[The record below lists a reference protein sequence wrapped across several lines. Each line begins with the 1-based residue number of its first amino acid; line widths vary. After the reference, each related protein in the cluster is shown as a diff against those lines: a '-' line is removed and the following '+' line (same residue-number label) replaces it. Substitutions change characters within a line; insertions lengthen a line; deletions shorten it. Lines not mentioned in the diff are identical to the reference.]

1 MNGLIIVNKEKDCTS
16 RDVVNEVG
24 HIFNTKKVG
33 HSGTLDPLA
42 TGVLVIAINDGL
54 KIINL
59 INSDDKEYIVEVK
72 VGLLTDSLDI
82 TGKVIKK
89 SDKLVDEKELIEVL
103 NSFKGNYLQEV
114 PKYSAVKVGGKRLY
128 EYAREN
134 IEVDLPKRM
143 VAIKEIELLEFN
155 KDSFKFRTL
164 VSKGTYIRSL
174 VRDIGDKLNIC
185 LTMNNLKRTK
195 QGRFYIE
202 DSYTLDDIKKNN
214 YKLISLKDAL
224 SIYYQVEVDEFL
236 YKRIKNGTILR
247 NLYNKDVIVFTKD
260 KDVIAIYKVYEKD
273 KTKIKPIH
281 VLL

>member
-72 VGLLTDSLDI
+72 VGILTDSLDI
-82 TGKVIKK
+82 TGKVIKEN
-89 SDKLVDEKELIEVL
+89 DKLVDEKELIEVL

-185 LTMNNLKRTK
+185 LTMKNLKRTK

>member
-33 HSGTLDPLA
+33 HSGTLDPHA

-72 VGLLTDSLDI
+72 VGILTDSLDI
-82 TGKVIKK
+82 TGKVIKEN
-89 SDKLVDEKELIEVL
+89 DKLVDEKEIIEVL

-143 VAIKEIELLEFN
+143 VDIKEIELLEFN